1 MTASEINMTYSN
13 ESHWEILAQIVDDL
27 QSKVSLK
34 QINTIPALLQ
44 ALTQTKQLPGITPQ
58 ELSVV
63 YRDYGQSRYE
73 WVVYEGHIVT
83 DASTIGLVTDNPA
96 IIKVLDGEEN
106 IAIEGSEKCHQSG
119 FEGFQCVFIDSMKL
133 DDQKRVGAFVIR
145 NKEIS
150 TAYNKSVKRILDVL
164 SDRMALLI
172 RLIQQ
177 RVREE
182 EVINLRRLLLKQSGS
197 FKQEAEILSIFLNQ
211 LKHWYQVGNIY
222 ILIKNPLDILSYY
235 QVNCKDRIVSEFRL
249 TETLSLNNLHTI
261 VGSQENLD
269 SMRNLNFEYIGNFI
283 NKPSSDIAAVASDVK
298 SWLGA
303 TIYHEEGVI
312 LGHIVLHN
320 TEASHAYGDEDVK
333 LLSKTCVLL
342 GAELS
347 KLRIRQKDKL
357 IRDFDNNK
365 NENSLYDAAFDYLKM
380 AYGVNSLLVYTIQTA
395 TQDWDVAFHNGIFD
409 EPDSVFRE
417 RVIKIAQ
424 DYREEP
430 SDVKQYIEYPDSSNQ
445 KYLVVPMRT
454 KDEDGDFRVIGCFV
468 IPAQN
473 QGILATRIIDEIS
486 DALAKRIKELDD
498 DERQEKLNEYIEMV
512 SKISPSELTLEKV
525 IKMAEEAITEIMF
538 SANLYFALYDQ
549 DNNEISFSV
558 IYKDGKPWE
567 DLWDSKRPL
576 NKEKRGRTEEIILTG
591 QSILIKTLATSKA
604 WYEQPGRQ
612 EFAGNPLAS
621 WVGVPI
627 FNDKGVRGVIAV
639 YHPDLDYVYSSKDLG
654 FLKSVA
660 GAISSLFRMVELE
673 ELYQVNEKSNKELTS
688 LNKNLKNANK
698 KIIELENANTMSL
711 LSQDLTHRLNNSISI
726 LKINAEQAIDDIS
739 VTQKTGNIQLLT
751 YTVEGLKDSIS
762 VVNDLYS
769 EIREIIS
776 AEDKDIDV
784 TELIKHIAAQ
794 IKIVY
799 KLNHQVKVE
808 INKNTPNILRGKYRL
823 VFNAIYSLADN
834 AAKSL
839 LSVKERVNSF
849 IRINAYR
856 NDNFVVIEVI
866 DNGGSVSE
874 NALSDINDPSLNKG
888 HYGLWRTKHILE
900 SMGGSY
906 NPEIDTI
913 SNIKKIGLHF
923 PIKCEESDSGK
934 GVALVLDDEGSWRN
948 ILRRWLV
955 EYGFE
960 VKLAA
965 SVEEMDAL
973 ISENKNIGAA
983 FLDVSLNKVVGS
995 DASGL
1000 SVIDKV
1006 RNKFSHAKVFVV
1018 TGYEHFLQNTTHD
1031 IDHVFKKI
1039 EDNGDALNKDYV
1051 YKILDGF
1058 FVK

>member
-1 MTASEINMTYSN
+1 MPTVYKDGDP
-13 ESHWEILAQIVDDL
+13 WLYKDDDP
-27 QSKVSLK
+27 SKPV
-34 QINTIPALLQ
+34 
-44 ALTQTKQLPGITPQ
+44 
-58 ELSVV
+58 
-63 YRDYGQSRYE
+63 
-73 WVVYEGHIVT
+73 W
-83 DASTIGLVTDNPA
+83 
-96 IIKVLDGEEN
+96 
-106 IAIEGSEKCHQSG
+106 GS
-119 FEGFQCVFIDSMKL
+119 
-133 DDQKRVGAFVIR
+133 
-145 NKEIS
+145 
-150 TAYNKSVKRILDVL
+150 KRILD
-164 SDRMALLI
+164 S
-172 RLIQQ
+172 
-177 RVREE
+177 E
-182 EVINLRRLLLKQSGS
+182 KQ
-197 FKQEAEILSIFLNQ
+197 
-211 LKHWYQVGNIY
+211 
-222 ILIKNPLDILSYY
+222 
-235 QVNCKDRIVSEFRL
+235 
-249 TETLSLNNLHTI
+249 
-261 VGSQENLD
+261 
-269 SMRNLNFEYIGNFI
+269 
-283 NKPSSDIAAVASDVK
+283 
-298 SWLGA
+298 
-303 TIYHEEGVI
+303 
-312 LGHIVLHN
+312 
-320 TEASHAYGDEDVK
+320 
-333 LLSKTCVLL
+333 
-342 GAELS
+342 
-347 KLRIRQKDKL
+347 
-357 IRDFDNNK
+357 
-365 NENSLYDAAFDYLKM
+365 
-380 AYGVNSLLVYTIQTA
+380 
-395 TQDWDVAFHNGIFD
+395 
-409 EPDSVFRE
+409 
-417 RVIKIAQ
+417 
-424 DYREEP
+424 
-430 SDVKQYIEYPDSSNQ
+430 
-445 KYLVVPMRT
+445 
-454 KDEDGDFRVIGCFV
+454 
-468 IPAQN
+468 
-473 QGILATRIIDEIS
+473 
-486 DALAKRIKELDD
+486 
-498 DERQEKLNEYIEMV
+498 
-512 SKISPSELTLEKV
+512 
-525 IKMAEEAITEIMF
+525 
-538 SANLYFALYDQ
+538 
-549 DNNEISFSV
+549 
-558 IYKDGKPWE
+558 
-567 DLWDSKRPL
+567 
-576 NKEKRGRTEEIILTG
+576 GRTEAIILTDKP
-591 QSILIKTLATSKA
+591 ILIKTLTDSKA
-604 WYEQPGRQ
+604 WYDPKLNRQ

-654 FLKSVA
+654 FLENVA
-660 GAISSLFRMVELE
+660 GAISTLFRMMEVND
-673 ELYQVNEKSNKELTS
+673 LYQKNIESNKELIS
-688 LNKNLKNANK
+688 LNSNLKNANK

-799 KLNHQVKVE
+799 KLNNQVKVE
-808 INKNTPNILRGKYRL
+808 INKNTPNLLRGKYRL

-839 LSVKERVNSF
+839 LSVKERENLF

-913 SNIKKIGLHF
+913 SNIKKIGLYF
-923 PIKCEESDSGK
+923 PIKCEESDFGK
-934 GVALVLDDEGSWRN
+934 GIALVLDDEGSWRN

-965 SVEEMDAL
+965 SIDEMDVL
-973 ISENKNIGAA
+973 INENKNIGAA

-1006 RNKFSHAKVFVV
+1006 RNKFFHVKVFVV
-1018 TGYEHFLQNTTHD
+1018 TGHEYFLQNTTHD

-1039 EDNGDALNKDYV
+1039 EDNGNTLNKDYV